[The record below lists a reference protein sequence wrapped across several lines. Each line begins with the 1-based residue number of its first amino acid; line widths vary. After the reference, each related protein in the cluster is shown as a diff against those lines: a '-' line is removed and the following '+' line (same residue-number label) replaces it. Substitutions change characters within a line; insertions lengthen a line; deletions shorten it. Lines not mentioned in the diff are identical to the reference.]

1 MSKTQHLLVPVL
13 PHPECFVEPYKIAE
27 KYIKELPFT
36 ILFLICANCSLSVN
50 KNHFLCITRGT
61 ILIVPWGRVSSNFL
75 LNKSG
80 NTQSMGLWDTGQ
92 RIDKL
97 SIFLACV

>member
-1 MSKTQHLLVPVL
+1 MSKTEHILVPVL

-27 KYIKELPFT
+27 TYIKELPFT

-61 ILIVPWGRVSSNFL
+61 ILIVPWGGGEFQAIFFLINPGTLNQWAFGTQDRGLTSSQY
-75 LNKSG
+75 S
-80 NTQSMGLWDTGQ
+80 
-92 RIDKL
+92 
-97 SIFLACV
+97 